1 MNINY
6 EYYRT
11 FYYVARYGNFTK
23 AANVLCASQPNVTRS
38 IGNLEKQLGCRLFV
52 RSNRGVVLTPEGER
66 LFDHIKIAQEQIQQ
80 AEDELS
86 GNVGLRTGTVT
97 IACSETALNLFLL
110 DKLRIFHERYP
121 GIRLRLTNYTTPQ
134 AVKAM
139 EHGIADVAIVTSPV
153 HAQKSLEVKPL
164 MMFEEILVAGLEFQH
179 LQNRE
184 LTLKDLES
192 YPLVMLGKNTITY
205 SYYNELFSKEGLV
218 LQPDT
223 EVATSEQILP
233 VIQAG
238 LGIGFVPAGMAKEA
252 LIRKKVIQIPLKEKL
267 PPRQVVLIQD
277 RRRPMSVAVK
287 TLLQVLA
294 EN

>member
-1 MNINY
+1 M
-6 EYYRT
+6 
-11 FYYVARYGNFTK
+11 
-23 AANVLCASQPNVTRS
+23 
-38 IGNLEKQLGCRLFV
+38 
-52 RSNRGVVLTPEGER
+52 
-66 LFDHIKIAQEQIQQ
+66 
-80 AEDELS
+80 
-86 GNVGLRTGTVT
+86 
-97 IACSETALNLFLL
+97 
-110 DKLRIFHERYP
+110 
-121 GIRLRLTNYTTPQ
+121 
-134 AVKAM
+134 
-139 EHGIADVAIVTSPV
+139 
-153 HAQKSLEVKPL
+153 
-164 MMFEEILVAGLEFQH
+164 
-179 LQNRE
+179 
-184 LTLKDLES
+184 KDLES

-252 LIRKKVIQIPLKEKL
+252 LIRKKVIHIPLKEKL